1 MEQQYKEARIEFL
14 KSSLRKDD
22 NQKIDDLKKII
33 ELGKKLNKDVRPD
46 EKKLAVLNKSIKVI
60 NNKNI
65 ESAQTSS
72 NNKQNKEKQSNLLYS
87 IKNVTT
93 SNNSIVVDFNV
104 DIKEDDIKF
113 FELKPSPLYRD
124 VFDIKGY
131 FKDALATKLAIQGV
145 EQITIGQF
153 QPDVLRIVIS
163 GNNNP
168 ETSYK
173 ITKRQLIIDVNSKQS
188 TKKDEQIKEISKQKI
203 EPNSNIQNG

>member
-72 NNKQNKEKQSNLLYS
+72 NNKQ
-87 IKNVTT
+87 
-93 SNNSIVVDFNV
+93 
-104 DIKEDDIKF
+104 
-113 FELKPSPLYRD
+113 
-124 VFDIKGY
+124 
-131 FKDALATKLAIQGV
+131 
-145 EQITIGQF
+145 
-153 QPDVLRIVIS
+153 
-163 GNNNP
+163 
-168 ETSYK
+168 
-173 ITKRQLIIDVNSKQS
+173 
-188 TKKDEQIKEISKQKI
+188 
-203 EPNSNIQNG
+203 

>member
-72 NNKQNKEKQSNLLYS
+72 NNK
-87 IKNVTT
+87 
-93 SNNSIVVDFNV
+93 
-104 DIKEDDIKF
+104 
-113 FELKPSPLYRD
+113 P
-124 VFDIKGY
+124 
-131 FKDALATKLAIQGV
+131 
-145 EQITIGQF
+145 
-153 QPDVLRIVIS
+153 
-163 GNNNP
+163 
-168 ETSYK
+168 
-173 ITKRQLIIDVNSKQS
+173 
-188 TKKDEQIKEISKQKI
+188 
-203 EPNSNIQNG
+203 

>member
-65 ESAQTSS
+65 ESDQNSS
-72 NNKQNKEKQSNLLYS
+72 NNKQNKEKQSNFLYS

-93 SNNSIVVDFNV
+93 SNN
-104 DIKEDDIKF
+104 
-113 FELKPSPLYRD
+113 
-124 VFDIKGY
+124 
-131 FKDALATKLAIQGV
+131 
-145 EQITIGQF
+145 
-153 QPDVLRIVIS
+153 
-163 GNNNP
+163 
-168 ETSYK
+168 
-173 ITKRQLIIDVNSKQS
+173 
-188 TKKDEQIKEISKQKI
+188 
-203 EPNSNIQNG
+203 

>member
-65 ESAQTSS
+65 ESAQNSS
-72 NNKQNKEKQSNLLYS
+72 NNKQNKEKQSKFLYS

-93 SNNSIVVDFNV
+93 SNNSIVVDF
-104 DIKEDDIKF
+104 
-113 FELKPSPLYRD
+113 
-124 VFDIKGY
+124 
-131 FKDALATKLAIQGV
+131 
-145 EQITIGQF
+145 
-153 QPDVLRIVIS
+153 
-163 GNNNP
+163 
-168 ETSYK
+168 
-173 ITKRQLIIDVNSKQS
+173 
-188 TKKDEQIKEISKQKI
+188 
-203 EPNSNIQNG
+203 

>member
-104 DIKEDDIKF
+104 DIKEDDIK
-113 FELKPSPLYRD
+113 
-124 VFDIKGY
+124 
-131 FKDALATKLAIQGV
+131 
-145 EQITIGQF
+145 
-153 QPDVLRIVIS
+153 
-163 GNNNP
+163 
-168 ETSYK
+168 
-173 ITKRQLIIDVNSKQS
+173 
-188 TKKDEQIKEISKQKI
+188 
-203 EPNSNIQNG
+203 

>member
-65 ESAQTSS
+65 KSAQTSS

-104 DIKEDDIKF
+104 DIKE
-113 FELKPSPLYRD
+113 E
-124 VFDIKGY
+124 
-131 FKDALATKLAIQGV
+131 
-145 EQITIGQF
+145 IGRAH
-153 QPDVLRIVIS
+153 V
-163 GNNNP
+163 
-168 ETSYK
+168 
-173 ITKRQLIIDVNSKQS
+173 
-188 TKKDEQIKEISKQKI
+188 
-203 EPNSNIQNG
+203 

>member
-65 ESAQTSS
+65 KSAQTSS

-87 IKNVTT
+87 IKM
-93 SNNSIVVDFNV
+93 
-104 DIKEDDIKF
+104 
-113 FELKPSPLYRD
+113 
-124 VFDIKGY
+124 
-131 FKDALATKLAIQGV
+131 
-145 EQITIGQF
+145 
-153 QPDVLRIVIS
+153 
-163 GNNNP
+163 
-168 ETSYK
+168 
-173 ITKRQLIIDVNSKQS
+173 
-188 TKKDEQIKEISKQKI
+188 
-203 EPNSNIQNG
+203 

>member
-72 NNKQNKEKQSNLLYS
+72 YNNH
-87 IKNVTT
+87 
-93 SNNSIVVDFNV
+93 
-104 DIKEDDIKF
+104 
-113 FELKPSPLYRD
+113 
-124 VFDIKGY
+124 
-131 FKDALATKLAIQGV
+131 
-145 EQITIGQF
+145 
-153 QPDVLRIVIS
+153 
-163 GNNNP
+163 
-168 ETSYK
+168 
-173 ITKRQLIIDVNSKQS
+173 
-188 TKKDEQIKEISKQKI
+188 
-203 EPNSNIQNG
+203 NI

>member
-65 ESAQTSS
+65 EPTQTSS

-93 SNNSIVVDFNV
+93 SNNSIIVDFNV

-131 FKDALATKLAIQGV
+131 FKDALATKLAIQG
-145 EQITIGQF
+145 EEKITIGQF

-203 EPNSNIQNG
+203 